1 MSAII
6 DLCNSSVVQKI
17 EWSSNSTIV
26 KIVLD
31 KTQLTKA
38 EMDFLYEFDQ
48 KDIVT
53 GNTPER
59 RKIVEE
65 NMRKRFNSN
74 QLK

>member
-6 DLCNSSVVQKI
+6 DLCNRGVVQKI

-38 EMDFLYEFDQ
+38 EIDFLYEFDQ

-65 NMRKRFNSN
+65 NMRKRLNSN

>member
-1 MSAII
+1 MSAIT
-6 DLCNSSVVQKI
+6 DLCNSGLVQKI
-17 EWSSNSTIV
+17 EWSPNPTIV

-65 NMRKRFNSN
+65 NMRKRLDRN

>member
-1 MSAII
+1 M
-6 DLCNSSVVQKI
+6 
-17 EWSSNSTIV
+17 
-26 KIVLD
+26 
-31 KTQLTKA
+31 TQLTKA

>member
-6 DLCNSSVVQKI
+6 DLFNSGAVQKI
-17 EWSSNSTIV
+17 EWSPNSTIV

-31 KTQLTKA
+31 KMQLTKA
-38 EMDFLYEFDQ
+38 ELKFLYEFDQ
-48 KDIVT
+48 KGIVT

-65 NMRKRFNSN
+65 NMRKRMNRN
-74 QLK
+74 Q

>member
-6 DLCNSSVVQKI
+6 DLCNSGVVQKI
-17 EWSSNSTIV
+17 EWSPNPTTV

-31 KTQLTKA
+31 RTQLTKA
-38 EMDFLYEFDQ
+38 EIDFLFEFDQ

-59 RKIVEE
+59 RKLVEE
-65 NMRKRFNSN
+65 NMRERLKRN